1 MPRYFTRL
9 ILSALLLFAQH
20 EALSHQVWH
29 LQGGYARQAQQQE
42 GGKQASAPGLC
53 VFHKA
58 FGTVLGAI
66 GSASLPP
73 TLAANTVERNLI
85 FAAHDSPQFSVLP
98 ASRGPPI
105 LG

>member
-29 LQGGYARQAQQQE
+29 LQNGHVRQSLHQE
-42 GGKQASAPGLC
+42 GGKQTSAPGLC
-53 VFHKA
+53 VFHLA

-73 TLAANTVERNLI
+73 TFAANTVERNLV
-85 FAAHDSPQFSVLP
+85 FAAHNSPQFSVLP

-105 LG
+105 LC